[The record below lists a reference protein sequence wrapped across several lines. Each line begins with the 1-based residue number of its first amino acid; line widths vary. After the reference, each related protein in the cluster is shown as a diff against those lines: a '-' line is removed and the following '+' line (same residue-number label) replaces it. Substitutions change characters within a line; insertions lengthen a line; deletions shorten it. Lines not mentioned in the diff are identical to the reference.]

1 MEIIRV
7 EETDSTNNWI
17 LRHEENLSGV
27 TLVYCVNQ
35 TSGRGQRGNT
45 WESEPGK
52 NITASIIFHPDNFPA
67 CQQFVISE
75 AVALSIVDFLAS
87 MDVRAKVKW
96 PNDIYVEDKKIC
108 GILVEHKILG
118 SEISRTI
125 AGFGI
130 NINQTRFIS
139 EAPNPISVKMLTGE
153 NHEIDR
159 AVNSLSLV
167 LEKYLNALSEDKA
180 AIHDEFISKLWRNDG
195 SFYPFFDRKNNERIN
210 ARIKEVAK
218 DGILTLTDDSG
229 NDREFMFKEVEFLL
243 NS

>member
-17 LRHEENLSGV
+17 IRHEENLSGV

-139 EAPNPISVKMLTGE
+139 EAPNPISVKIITGE
-153 NHEIDR
+153 EHDIDN
-159 AVNSLSLV
+159 AVKSLASF
-167 LEKYLNALSEDKA
+167 LEKYLNSLSFDNSRIHED
-180 AIHDEFISKLWRNDG
+180 FLSKLWRKDDV
-195 SFYPFFDRKNNERIN
+195 FYPFFDRKKNMRIN
-210 ARIKEVAK
+210 ARIKNVAK
-218 DGILTLTDDSG
+218 DGRLILIDDGG
-229 NDREFMFKEVEFLL
+229 NERDYVFKEVEFLL
-243 NS
+243 